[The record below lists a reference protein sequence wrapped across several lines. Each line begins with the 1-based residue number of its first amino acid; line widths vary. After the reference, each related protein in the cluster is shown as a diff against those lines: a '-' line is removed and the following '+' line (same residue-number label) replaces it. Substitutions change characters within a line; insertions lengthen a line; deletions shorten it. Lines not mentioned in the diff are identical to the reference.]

1 MSNDITR
8 AKYMAGE
15 ISRGKKNMK
24 NNSMQP
30 LSDDERYSIS
40 QKLHNWQYKGHKETV
55 LGHSE

>member
-40 QKLHNWQYKGHKETV
+40 QK
-55 LGHSE
+55 